1 MRKWFLAAGLTV
13 LLLPATALPQQKA
26 GKGSVYEQL
35 NLFSE
40 AFERIR
46 QEACVPV
53 GDQKLIETAIAGML
67 SGLDPRSV
75 YLNENEYKA
84 IKAPTAEESA
94 SPGLVV
100 TLDNGTVK
108 VVSPRDGSPAAA
120 AGIKPGDLIFTI
132 DKEPTY
138 DLTLPEIEQKLRGP
152 ADSEIALM
160 LRRGTEKPIE
170 VKMKRAGGAFPTVTA
185 PLEAGDVGYI
195 RLAGFDAATAAALDA
210 AVKDLRNR
218 AGNKLIGLILDLR
231 NNPGGSFDAAV
242 AAADA
247 FIDKG

>member
-46 QEACVPV
+46 QDAVEPV

-84 IKAPTAEESA
+84 LKAPAAETA
-94 SPGLVV
+94 SPGLVL
-100 TLDNGTVK
+100 TTQNSQLK
-108 VVSPRDGSPAAA
+108 V
-120 AGIKPGDLIFTI
+120 
-132 DKEPTY
+132 
-138 DLTLPEIEQKLRGP
+138 
-152 ADSEIALM
+152 
-160 LRRGTEKPIE
+160 
-170 VKMKRAGGAFPTVTA
+170 
-185 PLEAGDVGYI
+185 
-195 RLAGFDAATAAALDA
+195 
-210 AVKDLRNR
+210 
-218 AGNKLIGLILDLR
+218 
-231 NNPGGSFDAAV
+231 
-242 AAADA
+242 
-247 FIDKG
+247 

>member
-13 LLLPATALPQQKA
+13 LLLPTAALPQQKA

-46 QEACVPV
+46 QDAVEPV
-53 GDQKLIETAIAGML
+53 ADQKLIETAIAGML

-75 YLNENEYKA
+75 YLNENEYKGL
-84 IKAPTAEESA
+84 KTPTAEDSA

-100 TLDNGTVK
+100 TLDNGTLK

-120 AGIKPGDLIFTI
+120 AGIKPGDIIFTI

-138 DLTLPEIEQKLRGP
+138 DLTLPDIEQKLAGP
-152 ADSEIALM
+152 ADSEVALM
-160 LRRGTEKPIE
+160 LRRGTSAPIE
-170 VKMKRAGGAFPTVTA
+170 VKLKRVAGKLPTVNA
-185 PLEAGDVGYI
+185 RLESGDIGYVRI
-195 RLAGFDAATAAALDA
+195 AGFDDAMPAALTD
-210 AVKDLRNR
+210 AVKDLRQK
-218 AGNKLIGLILDLR
+218 AGNKLTG
-231 NNPGGSFDAAV
+231 
-242 AAADA
+242 
-247 FIDKG
+247 FIV

>member
-1 MRKWFLAAGLTV
+1 MRKWLFAAALVALLAPTA
-13 LLLPATALPQQKA
+13 ALPQAKS
-26 GKGSVYEQL
+26 GKGAVYDQL

-46 QEACVPV
+46 QDAVEPV

-67 SGLDPRSV
+67 SGLDPHSV
-75 YLNENEYKA
+75 YLNETEYKA
-84 IKAPTAEESA
+84 MKAPSSEESA

-100 TLDNGTVK
+100 TLENSQLK

-152 ADSEIALM
+152 ADSEVALM
-160 LRRGTEKPIE
+160 LRRGTGAPIE
-170 VKMKRAGGAFPTVTA
+170 TRIKRAAGKLPTV
-185 PLEAGDVGYI
+185 
-195 RLAGFDAATAAALDA
+195 
-210 AVKDLRNR
+210 
-218 AGNKLIGLILDLR
+218 
-231 NNPGGSFDAAV
+231 
-242 AAADA
+242 
-247 FIDKG
+247 